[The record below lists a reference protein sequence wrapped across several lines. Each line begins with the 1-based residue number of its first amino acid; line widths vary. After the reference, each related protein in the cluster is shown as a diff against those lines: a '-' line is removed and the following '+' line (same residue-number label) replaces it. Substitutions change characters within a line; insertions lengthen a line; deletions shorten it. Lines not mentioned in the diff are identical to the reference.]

1 MLSLLEIMI
10 SANWASE
17 NFVPAG
23 STWSTPLG
31 RLVRFASRA
40 TGWSQDAVPRFT
52 ACATAPRTNS
62 LNMDP
67 SGLAVVGEIVRSGV
81 HAPLG
86 DSVAA
91 SKPTSDASV
100 DSFASSAFHE
110 VGGAGSAGEG

>member
-1 MLSLLEIMI
+1 
-10 SANWASE
+10 
-17 NFVPAG
+17 
-23 STWSTPLG
+23 
-31 RLVRFASRA
+31 
-40 TGWSQDAVPRFT
+40 
-52 ACATAPRTNS
+52 
-62 LNMDP
+62 MDP